1 MSRLSADHGD
11 FAPDKIG
18 QESQGL
24 QPPGQGGEAGWVNLN
39 LLSSWT
45 SGLEAEQERG
55 LKAGGNMETQGVLGM
70 KEDWFKG
77 EEMGGTAAGRA
88 GVSKEQP
95 TGQVGPIACFW
106 MAHKLRMGFFF
117 YF

>member
-1 MSRLSADHGD
+1 
-11 FAPDKIG
+11 
-18 QESQGL
+18 
-24 QPPGQGGEAGWVNLN
+24 
-39 LLSSWT
+39 
-45 SGLEAEQERG
+45 
-55 LKAGGNMETQGVLGM
+55 
-70 KEDWFKG
+70 
-77 EEMGGTAAGRA
+77 MGGTAAGRA